1 MGGATEEAWRGEV
14 SSGEHQW
21 ESSLHEDGRSKVSI
35 ILLTVQTDRG
45 YTDYTV
51 VIQTVVIQTL
61 CVPGSNLRL
70 FELKPVFVLE
80 PFLLE
85 VGGGLMEKFFL
96 FFLSGGP
103 ALDFLRLVLSF
114 FLSHGS
120 TVQR

>member
-1 MGGATEEAWRGEV
+1 M
-14 SSGEHQW
+14 
-21 ESSLHEDGRSKVSI
+21 
-35 ILLTVQTDRG
+35 
-45 YTDYTV
+45 
-51 VIQTVVIQTL
+51 VIQTL

-103 ALDFLRLVLSF
+103 ALEDFFRLDLSF

-120 TVQR
+120 TVKQ